1 MRPPVTVTW
10 RSEDEPAPGPISGA
24 GWLRVAGRGLVLTGM
39 IGVGLVI
46 LGVLRLAEIVLRG
59 GARVWSPVP
68 VQVFS
73 RLALAVLGIR
83 LRVQGRPITGR
94 GGMVANHA
102 SWLDIFVLN
111 APAQVTFVS
120 KSEVANWP
128 GIGFLA
134 RATGTIFIDRNARD
148 AGRQRDI
155 LERHLLRGGQLVFF
169 PEGTSTD
176 GRRVLPFKSTL
187 FAAFFTSGL
196 PSHAAVQPVTVVY
209 EAPRGEDP
217 RYYGWWGDMDFGPH
231 MLKLLAARRGG
242 GVTVVYHDPLRLADY
257 PDRKQMA
264 RECERRV
271 RSGMALLPP
280 K

>member
-1 MRPPVTVTW
+1 MRPAVTVTW
-10 RSEDEPAPGPISGA
+10 RSEDEPETPPISRS
-24 GWLRVAGRGLVLTGM
+24 GWLRVGARVAVLVVMLAAGLVVL
-39 IGVGLVI
+39 GL
-46 LGVLRLAEIVLRG
+46 LRLAEWILRG
-59 GARVWSPVP
+59 GARVWSPYV
-68 VQVFS
+68 VQTVS
-73 RLALAVLGIR
+73 RGALVVLGIR
-83 LRVQGRPITGR
+83 LRVQGQPMRGQ

-111 APAQVTFVS
+111 APARVTFVS

-155 LERHLLRGGQLVFF
+155 LERQLLRGGQLVFF

-176 GRRVLPFKSTL
+176 GKRVLPFKSTL

-196 PSHAAVQPVTVVY
+196 PSDAAVQPVTVVY
-209 EAPRGEDP
+209 EPPRGEDP
-217 RYYGWWGDMDFGPH
+217 RYYGWWGDMEFGPH
-231 MLKLLAARRGG
+231 MLKLLASARGG
-242 GVTVVYHDPLRLADY
+242 AATVIYHAPLALGDY
-257 PDRKQMA
+257 PDRKLMA

-271 RSGMALLPP
+271 RRGLALLPA